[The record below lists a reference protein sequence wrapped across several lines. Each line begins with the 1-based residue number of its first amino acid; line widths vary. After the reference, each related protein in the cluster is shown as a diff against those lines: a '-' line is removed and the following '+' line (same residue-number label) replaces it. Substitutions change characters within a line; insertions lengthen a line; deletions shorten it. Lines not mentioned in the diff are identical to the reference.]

1 MHKYY
6 ITFSPPI
13 FYWDKDNLPTKN
25 GIYLIFEKIPN
36 KNPDNSSYEY
46 SPLYLGKVC
55 RENKMSGGIKQ
66 RILEHLNDT
75 EDKICISINFLK
87 NSPKDSNGVRT
98 PPGTK
103 NNIGKPPAVYITCSF
118 LDNNKILEEVEAALI
133 FSNRDKLILNEKNK
147 ESYNGEDITINI
159 QGATYGLKPQISL
172 KKCDRAYF

>member
-1 MHKYY
+1 MHNYY
-6 ITFSPPI
+6 ITFSPAI
-13 FYWDKDNLPTKN
+13 HYLNEGILTTSN
-25 GIYLIFEKIPN
+25 GIYLVFEKIPN

-98 PPGTK
+98 APGTK
-103 NNIGKPPAVYITCSF
+103 DNIGLPPAVYITCAF
-118 LDNNKILEEVEAALI
+118 LNDNDIERVEAALI
-133 FSNRDKLILNEKNK
+133 FGNRDKLILNEKNK

-159 QGATYGLKPQISL
+159 QGVTYGLNPQISL
-172 KKCDRAYF
+172 KKGDRAYS